1 MDNPFVESNGMNSQ
15 GELAEAFER
24 DRAGKM
30 GGLDAVPVSTSFE
43 LPKTI

>member
-1 MDNPFVESNGMNSQ
+1 MNSQ
-15 GELAEAFER
+15 EELAEAFER

-30 GGLDAVPVSTSFE
+30 GGLDAAPVSTSSE